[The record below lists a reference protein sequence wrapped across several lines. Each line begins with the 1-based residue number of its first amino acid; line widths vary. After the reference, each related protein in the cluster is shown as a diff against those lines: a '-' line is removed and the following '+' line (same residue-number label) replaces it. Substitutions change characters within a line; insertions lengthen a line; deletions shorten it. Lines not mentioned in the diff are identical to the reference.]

1 MPLLR
6 DLAARGEPMSPYLA
20 QHADNPVDW
29 YAWGDDAFA
38 EAQDRDRPVLL
49 SVGYSACHWCHVMAH
64 ESFEDPD
71 VAALMNR
78 LFVNVKVDREERPD
92 VDAIYMQAVQAL
104 TGSGGWPMTVFLAPD
119 GTPFFGGTYFPKE
132 DRHGLVGFPRLV
144 ERIDEAWRTQQPQLL
159 EQGGRLRELIARS
172 STLGGGD
179 GGEPS
184 PEILTT
190 ALETVGR
197 QFDRRF
203 GGFGRA
209 PKFPPSTTLDF
220 LLRAQ
225 VRDPDPTTLE
235 MVTVTLD
242 AMAAGGICD
251 QVGGGFHRYSVDDH
265 WLVPHFEK
273 MLYDQALLLGAYTHG
288 WLVTGQD
295 RYRRVADELVRYVL
309 RDLRHPD
316 GGFYAAEDA
325 DSEGVE
331 GKFYCWSLDEI
342 EERCGDDAAELI
354 RYFGLTRAGNFEDPH
369 TGFRGNILHVVDRT
383 EDRPPAVERCLPVLR
398 DARATRVRPG
408 LDDKVLLGW
417 NALFLRALTD
427 AAGAFDRS
435 DWLDAARAT
444 AGFLLSQLRRPDGRY
459 LHSWQSGRAQFLAY
473 ADDHAA
479 LLEALLSLAEID
491 DVAWLD
497 DARDVADRLVALF
510 SDDEH
515 GGFFTTG
522 VDAEPLIVRP
532 KDIQDGAT
540 PSTNSLAAHG
550 LLRLAALTGESRYE
564 NPARRW
570 LEVLAPVLGEHPTA
584 FAYLLAALERSL
596 AAPLEVALIG
606 DGPSLAAL
614 RREVLGRL
622 LPDAVTL
629 SAPPGHGA
637 DRSPLLAGRSTVDG
651 EAAAYVCERYACRA
665 PVTSPE
671 ALRAELDAALRASR
685 PGDRSTGET

>member
-1 MPLLR
+1 
-6 DLAARGEPMSPYLA
+6 
-20 QHADNPVDW
+20 
-29 YAWGDDAFA
+29 
-38 EAQDRDRPVLL
+38 
-49 SVGYSACHWCHVMAH
+49 
-64 ESFEDPD
+64 
-71 VAALMNR
+71 
-78 LFVNVKVDREERPD
+78 
-92 VDAIYMQAVQAL
+92 
-104 TGSGGWPMTVFLAPD
+104 MTVFLAPD

-144 ERIDEAWRTQQPQLL
+144 ERIDEAWRTQRPELL

-172 STLGGGD
+172 SSFGDGDGD
-179 GGEPS
+179 GGEPTA
-184 PEILTT
+184 EILTA

-197 QFDRRF
+197 QFDPRF

-225 VRDPDPTTLE
+225 VRDPDPATLE

-288 WLVTGQD
+288 WLVTGED
-295 RYRRVADELVRYVL
+295 RYRRVADELVGYVL

-342 EERCGDDAAELI
+342 EERCGDDARRGHPLLRGDAGGEL
-354 RYFGLTRAGNFEDPH
+354 RGSAHRLSRQHLACRRPHRGSALGGGSVPPGLRE
-369 TGFRGNILHVVDRT
+369 
-383 EDRPPAVERCLPVLR
+383 
-398 DARATRVRPG
+398 ARATRVRPG

-417 NALFLRALTD
+417 NALFVRALTE

-444 AGFLLSQLRRPDGRY
+444 AGFLLAQLRRPDGRF
-459 LHSWQSGRAQFLAY
+459 LHSWQSGTAQFLAY

-497 DARDVADRLVALF
+497 DARDVADRLLDLF

-522 VDAEPLIVRP
+522 VDAEALIVRP
-532 KDIQDGAT
+532 KDVQDGAT
-540 PSTNSLAAHG
+540 PSANSLAAHG

-606 DGPSLAAL
+606 EGPPLAAL

-622 LPDAVTL
+622 LPNAVTL
-629 SAPPGHGA
+629 SAPPGPGD

-651 EAAAYVCERYACRA
+651 QAAAYVCERYACRA
-665 PVTSPE
+665 PVTSPA
-671 ALRAELDAALRASR
+671 ALRAELDAALSASR
-685 PGDRSTGET
+685 P

>member
-1 MPLLR
+1 
-6 DLAARGEPMSPYLA
+6 
-20 QHADNPVDW
+20 
-29 YAWGDDAFA
+29 
-38 EAQDRDRPVLL
+38 
-49 SVGYSACHWCHVMAH
+49 
-64 ESFEDPD
+64 
-71 VAALMNR
+71 
-78 LFVNVKVDREERPD
+78 
-92 VDAIYMQAVQAL
+92 
-104 TGSGGWPMTVFLAPD
+104 
-119 GTPFFGGTYFPKE
+119 
-132 DRHGLVGFPRLV
+132 
-144 ERIDEAWRTQQPQLL
+144 
-159 EQGGRLRELIARS
+159 
-172 STLGGGD
+172 
-179 GGEPS
+179 
-184 PEILTT
+184 
-190 ALETVGR
+190 
-197 QFDRRF
+197 
-203 GGFGRA
+203 
-209 PKFPPSTTLDF
+209 
-220 LLRAQ
+220 
-225 VRDPDPTTLE
+225 

-288 WLVTGQD
+288 WLVTGLD
-295 RYRRVADELVRYVL
+295 RYRRVADELVGYVQ

-342 EERCGDDAAELI
+342 EERCGDDAPEVI
-354 RYFGLTRAGNFEDPH
+354 RYFGVTRAGNFEDPH

-383 EDRPPAVERCLPVLR
+383 EDRPSAVDRCLSGLR
-398 DARATRVRPG
+398 EARATRVRPG

-435 DWLDAARAT
+435 DWLDTARAT
-444 AGFLLSQLRRPDGRY
+444 AGFLLAQLRRPDGRF
-459 LHSWQSGRAQFLAY
+459 LHSWQSGTAQFLAY

-497 DARDVADRLVALF
+497 DARDVADRLLDLF
-510 SDDEH
+510 SDDEQ

-522 VDAEPLIVRP
+522 VDAEALIVRP
-532 KDIQDGAT
+532 KDVQDGAT
-540 PSTNSLAAHG
+540 PSANSLAAHG

-606 DGPSLAAL
+606 EGPPLAAL

-622 LPDAVTL
+622 LPNAVTL
-629 SAPPGHGA
+629 SAPPGPGD

-651 EAAAYVCERYACRA
+651 QAAAYVCERYACRA
-665 PVTSPE
+665 PVTSPA
-671 ALRAELDAALRASR
+671 ALRAELDAALSASR
-685 PGDRSTGET
+685 P